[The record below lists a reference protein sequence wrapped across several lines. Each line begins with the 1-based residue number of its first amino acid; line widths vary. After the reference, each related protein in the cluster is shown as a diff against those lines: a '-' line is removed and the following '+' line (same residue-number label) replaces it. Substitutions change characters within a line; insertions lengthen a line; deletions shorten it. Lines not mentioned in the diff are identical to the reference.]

1 MAGVEILA
9 VGDEAQAEYEA
20 KQSEVQNTDTSG
32 LDTTNTDVVDESQKP
47 VVEVTGDKP
56 TDNEEAN
63 EEAEVE
69 STDEHKFYW
78 GDVPV
83 DIEVP
88 QEISAALAE
97 HKIDAD
103 KLIGELF
110 SKDGKF
116 ELSAETRKPLDKA
129 FGKHIV
135 DGYLGLYQQQ
145 NQMFLDKHN
154 QQQEATRQAIE
165 TNIKDFDTLVGG
177 DDGWNE
183 LNEWASENLNEQEI
197 ANLNAVMALPV
208 EHYNAQRTVLE
219 ALQIKRQSAK
229 AAAEGDTEVNLI
241 SDGGAASKGASDAIP
256 NTLSKEKF
264 QELMWTDRY
273 RDDPKYAQSVDEA
286 RRRGQAAEKSA
297 RR

>member
-9 VGDEAQAEYEA
+9 VGDEAQADYEA

-47 VVEVTGDKP
+47 VGEVTGDKP
-56 TDNEEAN
+56 SDNEEAN
-63 EEAEVE
+63 EEAE
-69 STDEHKFYW
+69 STDEHQFYW
-78 GDVPV
+78 GDTPV

-97 HKIDAD
+97 HKIDTD

-135 DGYLGLYQQQ
+135 DGYLGLYKQQ
-145 NQMFLDKHN
+145 NQMFLEQHK

-183 LNEWASENLNEQEI
+183 LNSWASENLNEQEL

-219 ALQIKRQSAK
+219 ALQIKRQAAAS
-229 AAAEGDTEVNLI
+229 AAEGDTEVNLI
-241 SDGGAASKGASDAIP
+241 SDSGAAAKGASDAVP

-273 RDDPKYAQSVDEA
+273 RDDAKYAQSVDEA

>member
-9 VGDEAQAEYEA
+9 VGDEAQADYEA
-20 KQSEVQNTDTSG
+20 KHSEVQNTDTSG

-47 VVEVTGDKP
+47 VGEVTGDKP
-56 TDNEEAN
+56 SDNEEAN
-63 EEAEVE
+63 EEAE
-69 STDEHKFYW
+69 STDEHQFYW
-78 GDVPV
+78 GDTPV

-135 DGYLGLYQQQ
+135 DGYLGLYKQQ
-145 NQMFLDKHN
+145 NQMFLEQHK

-183 LNEWASENLNEQEI
+183 LNSWASENLNEQEL

-219 ALQIKRQSAK
+219 ALQIKRQAAAS
-229 AAAEGDTEVNLI
+229 AAEGDTEVNLI
-241 SDGGAASKGASDAIP
+241 SDSGAAAKGASDAVP

-273 RDDPKYAQSVDEA
+273 RDDAKYAQSVDEA